1 MPRLIR
7 RPSILK
13 MLDIVFSNIYTNAQ
27 VAVDLTAMPEG
38 ATIDTELH
46 VTEQSK
52 VWLETPTDNKL
63 RQSGYY
69 VDVSHLKTF
78 TEIAALLRR
87 CELHS
92 RISFSIRDSNVYTYR
107 LGYFKIRRNKW
118 VMINNDFTIQ
128 HSKFFSI

>member
-1 MPRLIR
+1 MSRLIR

-13 MLDIVFSNIYTNAQ
+13 MLDIVCSNIYTNAQ
-27 VAVDLTAMPEG
+27 VAVDLTAMPKG
-38 ATIDTELH
+38 DAVDSELH
-46 VTEQSK
+46 VTEQSN

-63 RQSGYY
+63 RQCGHY

-87 CELHS
+87 CQPHS
-92 RISFSIRDSNVYTYR
+92 KISFSIRHNNVYTYR
-107 LGYFKIRRNKW
+107 LGYFKIRPNKW
-118 VMINNDFTIQ
+118 VMIKNDFTIQ